1 MEIKQIFDE
10 IANEP
15 GTNAKMDIL
24 RKYTGNELLKNILYL
39 ANSKRI
45 KFYVKQIPEYKNDSN
60 HTYSLAEGVKLLS
73 SLSNREKTGHE
84 GINHLKDILSSLR
97 KEDSL
102 IIERIIDKDCKIG
115 MGVTNINKIFKKL
128 IEETPYMG
136 AKSYDADLAKKIFD
150 KKGYGY
156 SQIKMDGRYCNAII
170 RSGEVELESRGG
182 EPSILTGAK
191 FLKELENFD
200 DCVLNGELTI
210 PGISRYES
218 NGIIASL
225 ISIGNKILE
234 GKDIKKEVK
243 KFEDKTKMKYQDA
256 LDSIQYTVWD
266 TITVDE
272 YFDAASD
279 TPYYERLSNVIELIK
294 RSGSTKVVLIE
305 SKKVES
311 YEEAMVHF
319 QEALKLGEEGTI
331 LKSAFGKWK
340 DGKPNWQVKMKLE
353 MDVDLKIVG
362 FNYGTKGTKNEHLI
376 SSFTAESS
384 DGLVVTRP
392 QGLDE
397 ETMEYV
403 TENQDKLMGA
413 IIEVKSCG
421 LSHDS
426 KGNYA
431 LLHPAFTRIRD
442 DKNTCDSLESIK
454 QIEAMVKGLTNK

>member
-1 MEIKQIFDE
+1 MSIKKIFEEIS
-10 IANEP
+10 NEP

-24 RKYTGNELLKNILYL
+24 KKYVSHKVLKDVLYL

-45 KFYVKQIPEYKNDSN
+45 KFYIKQIPEYVNDSN
-60 HTYSLAEGVKLLS
+60 HTYSLEEAIALLPT
-73 SLSNREKTGHE
+73 LYKREKTGHDAI
-84 GINHLKDILSSLR
+84 GYLKNILSSVR
-97 KEDSL
+97 KEDSY
-102 IIERIIDKDCKIG
+102 IIERIIEKDCKIG
-115 MGVTNINKIFKKL
+115 MGTTNINKIFKKL

-136 AKSYDADLAKKIFD
+136 AKSYDPELAKKIFD
-150 KKGYGY
+150 KGGYGY
-156 SQIKMDGRYCNAII
+156 SEIKMDGRYCNAII
-170 RSGEVELESRGG
+170 RSGDVELESRGG

-191 FLKELENFD
+191 FLNELAKFE

-225 ISIGNKILE
+225 ISIGNKILA
-234 GKDIKKEVK
+234 GKNTTKEIK
-243 KFEDKTKMKYQDA
+243 KFEDENKMTYQQA

-279 TPYYERLSNVIELIK
+279 TPYSQRLENVTRLIK
-294 RSGSTKVVLIE
+294 NAKSTKVVLIDY
-305 SKKVES
+305 KIVKT
-311 YEEAMVHF
+311 YEEAMSHF
-319 QEALKLGEEGTI
+319 QEVLKTGEEGTI
-331 LKSAFGKWK
+331 LKAANGKWK

-353 MDVDLKIVG
+353 MTVDLKIVA

-392 QGLDE
+392 QGLKE
-397 ETMEYV
+397 EEMEYV
-403 TENQDKLMGA
+403 TANQDKLMHS
-413 IIEVKSCG
+413 IIETKSCG

-426 KGNYA
+426 DGNYA
-431 LLHPAFTRIRD
+431 LLHPAFVRFRD